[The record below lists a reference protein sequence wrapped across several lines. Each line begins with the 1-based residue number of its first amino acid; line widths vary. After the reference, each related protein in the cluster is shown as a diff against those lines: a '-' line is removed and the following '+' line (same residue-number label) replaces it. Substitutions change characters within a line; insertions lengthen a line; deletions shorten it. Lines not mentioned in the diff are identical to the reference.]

1 MYEDKKLF
9 YNIVI
14 TDIFQKDLKK
24 KSNIKSRTYAEGQ
37 VIIELFQI
45 IYNANIHLRLTTLT
59 KTISKT
65 QPETFLFHAFSRRN
79 FRR

>member
-24 KSNIKSRTYAEGQ
+24 NPISN
-37 VIIELFQI
+37 
-45 IYNANIHLRLTTLT
+45 
-59 KTISKT
+59 
-65 QPETFLFHAFSRRN
+65 PEPMRKDKL
-79 FRR
+79 